1 LNYAANKYEGGIS
14 MINLTKLSDA
24 QITLNSDLIETIEEV
39 PETVITLTNGK
50 KILVKESRQEVVN
63 LVKCYKKELFSQ
75 YSGRE

>member
-1 LNYAANKYEGGIS
+1 MIS
-14 MINLTKLSDA
+14 VTKLSDA

-75 YSGRE
+75 YIPKD

>member
-1 LNYAANKYEGGIS
+1 
-14 MINLTKLSDA
+14 MIHITKLNDA

-75 YSGRE
+75 YMPNDEKTINEVR

>member
-1 LNYAANKYEGGIS
+1 

>member
-1 LNYAANKYEGGIS
+1 
-14 MINLTKLSDA
+14 MIDVTKLSDA

-39 PETVITLTNGK
+39 PETVITLINGK

-75 YSGRE
+75 YTPYDDKNN

>member
-1 LNYAANKYEGGIS
+1 
-14 MINLTKLSDA
+14 MVNLTKLSDA

-75 YSGRE
+75 YLGRE

>member
-1 LNYAANKYEGGIS
+1 

-39 PETVITLTNGK
+39 PETVLTLTNGK

-75 YSGRE
+75 YNPIYENNN

>member
-1 LNYAANKYEGGIS
+1 
-14 MINLTKLSDA
+14 MINLTKLSEA